1 MNQSELKKYRG
12 YVRTHVKNAM
22 YTFRGQLDITDL
34 DAAAQ
39 TALCKAETTYDASK
53 GAFSTH
59 AWNTVRGAVR
69 DEVRLQ
75 LKCRKEIQHTAD
87 MSTDESEEQ
96 VNVADLV
103 SVDSDVEDRIYRS
116 ELAAILQSQI
126 EKLPPE
132 EQQYCLL
139 RFVKD
144 QSEVQI
150 GESMGLSRQRI
161 NQIRHATL
169 YRLKKLLGSELAFQS

>member
-1 MNQSELKKYRG
+1 MNQAELKKYQG

-22 YTFRGQLDITDL
+22 YIFRGQLNITDL
-34 DAAAQ
+34 DQAAQ
-39 TALCKAETTYDASK
+39 AALCKAETTHDASK

-59 AWNTVRGAVR
+59 AWNTIRGAVR

-75 LKCRKEIQHTAD
+75 LKCRKEIHSVN
-87 MSTDESEEQ
+87 MSTDESDEQ
-96 VNVADLV
+96 ANVADLV